1 MIDKTKGYSG
11 ADIEGVV
18 RDAVEEVFVEG
29 REQLTT
35 EDLEKA
41 IKNTHPLSEIMKKE
55 LEVMKKEY
63 EERNYKKASKKER

>member
-1 MIDKTKGYSG
+1 MRDYLIRLAIKYSG
-11 ADIEGVV
+11 DYFKI
-18 RDAVEEVFVEG
+18 
-29 REQLTT
+29 
-35 EDLEKA
+35 EKA